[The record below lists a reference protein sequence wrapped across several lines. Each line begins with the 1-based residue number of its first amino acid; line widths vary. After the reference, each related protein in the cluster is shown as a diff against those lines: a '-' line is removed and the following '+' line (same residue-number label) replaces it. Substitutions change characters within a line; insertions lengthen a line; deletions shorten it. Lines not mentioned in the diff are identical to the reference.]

1 MSANMPAGSKGTIG
15 IILLVVACLSLFL
28 DHAAKLVDPNIAL
41 FGMSI
46 YDSMRAA
53 GRLAFPLFVFFI
65 AELCFKSKNLKKT
78 IAILFV
84 FALITELCGRL
95 FYNDWSIFEKTSG
108 SASADFIILNLTTS
122 SMFTFLYG
130 ALGIFFYDRLK
141 NKAGHPAVK
150 YIPAV
155 IFAVI
160 GQVAGCSFFGLGVLL
175 VFVLYVIRSKYP
187 DMDDLASRNR
197 SDLYKVLAFA
207 FLLVPIY
214 IFRGMWLLPFAF
226 FGVLFTFA
234 YNGVLREKTEY
245 ILYIFYPLH
254 FLILYAAGFLI

>member
-1 MSANMPAGSKGTIG
+1 MPAGSKGTIG

-175 VFVLYVIRSKYP
+175 VFVLYVIRSKYRTWMIWHP
-187 DMDDLASRNR
+187 GTDPICTKCWHSPSCWFPYTYSAECGCFPSP
-197 SDLYKVLAFA
+197 SSECCSPSHTTAF
-207 FLLVPIY
+207 
-214 IFRGMWLLPFAF
+214 
-226 FGVLFTFA
+226 
-234 YNGVLREKTEY
+234 
-245 ILYIFYPLH
+245 
-254 FLILYAAGFLI
+254 